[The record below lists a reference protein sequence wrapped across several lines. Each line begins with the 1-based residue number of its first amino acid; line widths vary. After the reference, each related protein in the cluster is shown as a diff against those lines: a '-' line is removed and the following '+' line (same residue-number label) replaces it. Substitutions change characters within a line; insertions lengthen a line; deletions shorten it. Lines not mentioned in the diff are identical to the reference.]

1 MTTPRPR
8 RWLLAF
14 ALVAGC
20 GRALAGPPASA
31 PEPDRERFHDGHS
44 RPRDLVVDARGDLL
58 YVALSTAD
66 RLAIVDIASGR
77 AQVLFELPTCAF
89 PDALAA
95 LPTGGVVVACRSDP
109 GLRVLSRA
117 APSAARNPR
126 FDERIVDAGPEHGHQ
141 GIVLHPGGRFV
152 YVASPPRGGVK
163 IVDLGLGDA
172 AAVPPRFVPTGLSPR
187 TLRLVA
193 PDPTIGGSQPLL
205 LVSNLIGHTVTVHE
219 VHGDGGLSAARQ
231 TIVTE
236 APVLDLLALPSTG
249 TLAGDTSDDLR
260 GALLLAT
267 HEDRVL
273 SRAHL
278 AVEGLDSVVLVLP
291 RTAAP
296 GQGPAFVD
304 AGPGQRRSFNLT
316 ERQHEPLVGLDAL
329 AFDPSTAR
337 LAVVGAGS
345 DNVLVGAP
353 RVDTLLSTLAATV
366 GAHPSAVAFLPDG
379 RAVTADRLSDTLS
392 FLQAGAPGPA
402 VPGKVQTVTVG
413 RSERRTPADRG
424 EVLFYSRALTPNNV
438 AVGPLSLYTCAGCHV
453 DGHIDGRRH
462 PSKRNRFFSMTKTC
476 RGLIGTEP
484 FLSIG
489 KPDTFEAFA
498 DNIVATHAQGALEA
512 PGTFDRYPVSLRM
525 RQGNT
530 WATVTL
536 SPEETRVALAAY
548 MARIPVERSPFVA
561 PDRRALTA
569 AERRGLATFR
579 EDCAG
584 CHRLSRSASGRRAI
598 GRGDIETLL
607 LAGQVALTSARLY
620 DVGTPV
626 LGEGGNNP
634 PSLRGVWAAAPYFS
648 DGSAPTLD
656 DVLKRTNPHA
666 AKIHAPQNA
675 ELSSAFPATVRD
687 DLLAFLRAL

>member
-1 MTTPRPR
+1 M
-8 RWLLAF
+8 A
-14 ALVAGC
+14 
-20 GRALAGPPASA
+20 
-31 PEPDRERFHDGHS
+31 
-44 RPRDLVVDARGDLL
+44 VDARGDLL

-117 APSAARNPR
+117 RAAPGGARQPR

-141 GIVLHPGGRFV
+141 GLALHPDGRFV

-163 IVDLGLGDA
+163 VVDLGLGDGA
-172 AAVPPRFVPTGLSPR
+172 AIAPRFVPTGLSPR

-193 PDPTIGGSQPLL
+193 PDPANGGGQPLL

-219 VHGDGGLSAARQ
+219 VHEDGGLSAARQ

-267 HEDRVL
+267 HEDRAL

-291 RTAAP
+291 RTTAP
-296 GQGPAFVD
+296 GRGPVFVD
-304 AGPGQRRSFNLT
+304 VGPGKRRSFNLT

-329 AFDPSTAR
+329 AFDPTTAR

-353 RVDTLLSTLAATV
+353 RVDMLLSTLAATV
-366 GAHPSAVAFLPDG
+366 GAHPSAAAFLPDG
-379 RAVTADRLSDTLS
+379 RVVTADRLSDTLS
-392 FLQAGAPGPA
+392 FLQAGAPGLA
-402 VPGKVQTVTVG
+402 VPGQVQTVTVG
-413 RSERRTPADRG
+413 RSERRTAAERG
-424 EVLFYSRALTPNNV
+424 EVLFYSRALTPNNI

-489 KPDTFEAFA
+489 KPGTFDAFA

-512 PGTFDRYPVSLRM
+512 PETFDRYPVSLRT

-530 WATVTL
+530 WASVTL
-536 SPEETRVALAAY
+536 SPEETRAALAAY

-598 GRGDIETLL
+598 ARGDIETLL

-648 DGSAPTLD
+648 DGSAPTLE
-656 DVLKRTNPHA
+656 DVLKRTNPNA

-675 ELSSAFPATVRD
+675 ELSPAFPAAVRD